1 MCFNFSKI
9 WPPKNYLFI
18 KIKILYFLGQ
28 TFLIYFIYLEVVMLF
43 LILGVNIF

>member
-9 WPPKNYLFI
+9 WPPKNDLFI

-28 TFLIYFIYLEVVMLF
+28 TFLIYFIYPEVVMLF